1 MKPPDARETLVSD
14 PSAPALADAV
24 TELDRLDT
32 PAMLVDLPA
41 AERNIERMLRPFRG
55 TPVRVRPHLKTV
67 KSPEFARRMLAA
79 GAAGVCVAKLAEAEV
94 MAAAGIDDIL
104 ITTELA
110 GAPKLERLVRLLRRQ
125 PRVRLVVDSVE
136 GAEALQQALGA
147 AGLAAEVLL
156 DVDVGQRRCG
166 VLPGEP
172 ALALAARI
180 AALPALRLVGV
191 QGYEGHLQQLA
202 TGERERRCREALALL
217 AECADALRAA
227 GHAIGI
233 VTTAGTGTAAIA
245 LGCAGITEVQP
256 GSFVFMDTS
265 YRRALGGETR
275 SSRRVSPNVEEY
287 RVQSAGTNSGHEVP
301 GAEFEPALSILST
314 VISRPRPGEAVIDA
328 GLKSLSTDSGFA
340 EPKDR
345 PGMSYR
351 PAGDEHG
358 ILAWS
363 PGAPGADP
371 EPRVGDRV
379 ELLPSHID
387 TTVNLHDVYHVMSG
401 GRLVAAWPVS
411 ARGKVQ

>member
-1 MKPPDARETLVSD
+1 MARPHAESAPGSA
-14 PSAPALADAV
+14 PSASALAG
-24 TELDRLDT
+24 ELGEPGALDSLDT

-41 AERNIERMLRPFRG
+41 AERNIERMLRRFRG

-67 KSPEFARRMLAA
+67 KSPEFARRMLDA
-79 GAAGVCVAKLAEAEV
+79 GAAGVCVAKLGEAEV

-125 PRVRLVVDSVE
+125 PRVRLVVDGVE
-136 GAEALQQALGA
+136 GAEALARALGA
-147 AGLAAEVLL
+147 AGLVAEVLL
-156 DVDVGQRRCG
+156 DLDVGQRRCG

-180 AALPALRLVGV
+180 AMLPELRLVGV

-202 TGERERRCREALALL
+202 SDERERRCRDALALL
-217 AECADALRAA
+217 TGCAGALRAA

-233 VTTAGTGTAAIA
+233 VSTAGTGTAAIA
-245 LGCAGITEVQP
+245 LGCTGITEVQP

-265 YRRALGGETR
+265 YRRVL
-275 SSRRVSPNVEEY
+275 
-287 RVQSAGTNSGHEVP
+287 

-314 VISRPRPGEAVIDA
+314 VISRPRAGEAVIDA

-363 PGAPGADP
+363 PSTSGAGP
-371 EPRVGDRV
+371 ELRVGDRV

-387 TTVNLHDVYHVMSG
+387 TTVNLHDVYHVTNA

-411 ARGKVQ
+411 ARGRVQ

>member
-1 MKPPDARETLVSD
+1 MSERSVG
-14 PSAPALADAV
+14 
-24 TELDRLDT
+24 TELDGIDT

-41 AERNIERMLRPFRG
+41 ADRNIERMLGRFRG

-67 KSPEFARRMLAA
+67 KSPEFARRMLDA
-79 GAAGVCVAKLAEAEV
+79 GAAGVCVAKLGEAEV

-104 ITTELA
+104 ITTELV
-110 GAPKLERLVRLLRRQ
+110 GAPKLERLVRLIRQ
-125 PRVRLVVDSVE
+125 HPRVRLVVDSVA

-147 AGLAAEVLL
+147 AGLGLEVLL
-156 DVDVGQRRCG
+156 DLDVGQRRCG

-180 AALPALRLVGV
+180 ARLPALRLVGV
-191 QGYEGHLQQLA
+191 QGYEGHLQQLESA
-202 TGERERRCREALALL
+202 EREPRCRDALAQL
-217 AECADALRAA
+217 AECAAALRAA
-227 GHAIGI
+227 GHAIQV

-245 LGCAGITEVQP
+245 LACAGISEVQP

-265 YRRALGGETR
+265 YRRALG
-275 SSRRVSPNVEEY
+275 
-287 RVQSAGTNSGHEVP
+287 
-301 GAEFEPALSILST
+301 AEFEPALSILTT
-314 VISRPRPGEAVIDA
+314 VISRPRPGEAVVDA
-328 GLKSLSTDSGFA
+328 GLKSLSTDCGFA
-340 EPKDR
+340 EPKER

-363 PGAPGADP
+363 PGALSAAP
-371 EPRVGDRV
+371 EPRVGDRI

-387 TTVNLHDVYHVMSG
+387 TTVNLHDLYHVTSA

>member
-1 MKPPDARETLVSD
+1 MG
-14 PSAPALADAV
+14 
-24 TELDRLDT
+24 ELDGVDT

-41 AERNIERMLRPFRG
+41 ADRNIERLLSRFRG
-55 TPVRVRPHLKTV
+55 TRVSVRPHIKTV
-67 KSPEFARRMLAA
+67 KSPEWARRMLAA
-79 GAAGVCVAKLAEAEV
+79 GAAGVCAAKLGEAEV

-104 ITTELA
+104 ITSELA
-110 GAPKLERLVRLLRRQ
+110 GAPKLERLVGLLRRH
-125 PRVRLVVDSVE
+125 PRVRLVVDGVE
-136 GAEALQQALGA
+136 GALELQQALGA
-147 AGLAAEVLL
+147 AGLGAEVLL
-156 DVDVGQRRCG
+156 DLDVGQRRSG
-166 VLPGEP
+166 VLPGGP
-172 ALALAARI
+172 ALALAEAVARM
-180 AALPALRLVGV
+180 PALRLVGV
-191 QGYEGHLQQLA
+191 QGYEGHLQQLESS
-202 TGERERRCREALALL
+202 EREQRCRDALGLL
-217 AECADALRAA
+217 AACADELRAA
-227 GHAIGI
+227 GHAIQV

-245 LGCAGITEVQP
+245 LGQPGITEVQP

-265 YRRALGGETR
+265 YRRALG
-275 SSRRVSPNVEEY
+275 
-287 RVQSAGTNSGHEVP
+287 
-301 GAEFEPALSILST
+301 AEFELALSILST

-363 PGAPGADP
+363 PAAARPWP

-379 ELLPSHID
+379 ELWPSHID
-387 TTVNLHDVYHVMSG
+387 TTVNLHDVYHVTSG